1 MTHCDITQLKLLRLY
16 ILILVLELLCDKF
29 KTTYCLHTVV
39 LVKCKIYA
47 WKICDLE
54 LFKKVMEV
62 VNSGDWN
69 NLPNVVL
76 DQIFSYL
83 SWSDKIKA
91 SSTCK
96 RWRCGLYHPS
106 LWKTLSFSLQS
117 LNGDRVAKAHYFIET
132 CARIVRSAHIIFDSL
147 DCSSLSL
154 TDELLDILRE
164 NSQLKKLML
173 IPSHGVLYPI
183 TSPCNSITLNS
194 RYNIRIMWFNV

>member
-1 MTHCDITQLKLLRLY
+1 MNCYVTNFKLLIAYTQLFLSS
-16 ILILVLELLCDKF
+16 VKF
-29 KTTYCLHTVV
+29 
-39 LVKCKIYA
+39 IYR
-47 WKICDLE
+47 KCDLE

-62 VNSGDWN
+62 VTSSDWN

-117 LNGDRVAKAHYFIET
+117 LNGDRIAKAHYFIET

-194 RYNIRIMWFNV
+194 RYNIRIT